1 MFAVTRSRLG
11 NRLDAFANML
21 FNVVVHSIRLA
32 PLSQSSPWIAK
43 WKHD

>member
-1 MFAVTRSRLG
+1 MFAITRSRLG
-11 NRLDAFANML
+11 SRLDAFANIL
-21 FNVVVHSIRLA
+21 FNVVDSIRLA